1 MPLNIDW
8 QQILL
13 HLLNFAILC
22 GGLYLLLYKPV
33 KDFMARRL
41 TQYEAREAETRQR
54 EADADAMKEKYQ
66 SMLRQA
72 EQEILARREKV
83 GEELEEEKRQQ
94 LSEARAEARKILST
108 AAKTAELRTK
118 KALEDS
124 HEEIRALAI
133 GMVERMVVENSGDAL
148 DQFLNEAEG
157 GTVKPVKSGKSAEAS
172 GTQSKPASGTQT
184 APASSSPASGTQS
197 APAKAADAKP
207 SGAQSAPAKAAKG
220 AVKPAASN
228 AAKAGGSAAG
238 SKAVKNTERGT
249 RRG

>member
-33 KDFMARRL
+33 KDFMAKRL
-41 TQYEAREAETRQR
+41 DQYERREAETQAR
-54 EADADAMKEKYQ
+54 EADADAAKEKYQ
-66 SMLRQA
+66 ALLRQA

-94 LSEARAEARKILST
+94 LAEARAEARKILST

-118 KALEDS
+118 KALEES

-148 DQFLNEAEG
+148 DQFLNEAESG
-157 GTVKPVKSGKSAEAS
+157 PVKAQKSEDAD
-172 GTQSKPASGTQT
+172 KPAGQPQGSG
-184 APASSSPASGTQS
+184 P
-197 APAKAADAKP
+197 
-207 SGAQSAPAKAAKG
+207 
-220 AVKPAASN
+220 
-228 AAKAGGSAAG
+228 AAG
-238 SKAVKNTERGT
+238 SGTSAASEKSADNSESRRDRKKSAGSRERGA